1 MTERTRRRRP
11 HPAAATRIVV
21 AGAAT
26 AGTLGM
32 VAAMAGPLVGGAS
45 TPTEAVPASL
55 TSLDG
60 GTSVPATALQQAGPA
75 TRIVVVRRHHPVGG
89 STPAV
94 TTPPSRQ
101 TTSQVAPAPA
111 VRPAPRP
118 APVVT
123 KSRGS

>member
-1 MTERTRRRRP
+1 MTERPRRRP

-21 AGAAT
+21 AGAAA

-45 TPTEAVPASL
+45 TPSEAVPASL
-55 TSLDG
+55 TS
-60 GTSVPATALQQAGPA
+60 VPGAAVQSPDAP
-75 TRIVVVRRHHPVGG
+75 TRIVVVRRHHPIGG
-89 STPAV
+89 TDLTA
-94 TTPPSRQ
+94 TPSR
-101 TTSQVAPAPA
+101 VAPSRVAPA

>member
-1 MTERTRRRRP
+1 MTEGPRRRRP

-45 TPTEAVPASL
+45 TPAEAVPASL
-55 TSLDG
+55 TAGDG
-60 GTSVPATALQQAGPA
+60 ATSVPGTAVQPAGAP
-75 TRIVVVRRHHPVGG
+75 TRIVVVRRHHPIDGG
-89 STPAV
+89 TPSLTA
-94 TTPPSRQ
+94 TP
-101 TTSQVAPAPA
+101 SQVTPSQVAPA